1 MLHDHSCTSSTIR
14 MRVENP
20 PPSVFSRSLARSQFM
35 CAHQIV
41 GCFLNFDISPKI
53 KTMCLPAKRCHPT
66 TSVTPTHPSVT
77 PTHPSTQTQ
86 TNISSAICAHLL
98 DSESMH
104 IAATSQHPLTQ
115 TPTLK
120 HPVNLP
126 PHRDSGY
133 FEEDSKVDCDL
144 YCRERS
150 PPPLPHLLG

>member
-1 MLHDHSCTSSTIR
+1 MITAHHPQLEWVCKTHR
-14 MRVENP
+14 P
-20 PPSVFSRSLARSQFM
+20 PFFQDPWPGPNFCVFIKSLA
-35 CAHQIV
+35 
-41 GCFLNFDISPKI
+41 DISPKI
-53 KTMCLPAKRCHPT
+53 KTMCLPANRCHPT
-66 TSVTPTHPSVT
+66 GSVTPTHPSA
-77 PTHPSTQTQ
+77 QAQ
-86 TNISSAICAHLL
+86 TNISSAVCAHLL

-104 IAATSQHPLTQ
+104 IAATSQHPFTQ